1 MVLHWVQNLDNQR
14 SQEVKEGEADL
25 FGTLHRAVDAPPLA
39 NGETRIAPPRECV
52 VHQGANQIDATAVEV
67 CRQCQIADGLR
78 GRGAVFCCVVG
89 MRSHLLQMGS
99 TASD

>member
-39 NGETRIAPPRECV
+39 NGETRIAPPAIALLLLAP
-52 VHQGANQIDATAVEV
+52 GAAMISRVAGRMPRKGWRSRSADAEMAP
-67 CRQCQIADGLR
+67 G
-78 GRGAVFCCVVG
+78 
-89 MRSHLLQMGS
+89 
-99 TASD
+99 